1 MYIIMYI
8 YVHVR
13 RWKAFT
19 HSKIVFEDKLHGKT
33 GDIRPMMIA
42 RVHLQH
48 EVMAIN
54 IMDFLA
60 TYRKPLVV
68 IYLCKVR
75 DQYSDKNVRC
85 YQREY
90 PDV

>member
-1 MYIIMYI
+1 MYIIMYM
-8 YVHVR
+8 YVC

-19 HSKIVFEDKLHGKT
+19 HSKIVFEDKLHGKR

-54 IMDFLA
+54 IMDFFLA

-68 IYLCKVR
+68 IYLR
-75 DQYSDKNVRC
+75 TYM
-85 YQREY
+85 
-90 PDV
+90 